1 LGLFGA
7 NFSHNNERLIMD
19 FNYSHDDQNNRFKFY
34 INHNLIHDFED
45 TEAMTEKEAYNL
57 AEELFIEYLQN
68 K

>member
-1 LGLFGA
+1 
-7 NFSHNNERLIMD
+7 MD
-19 FNYSHDDQNNRFKFY
+19 FNYSHDDQKNRFKFY